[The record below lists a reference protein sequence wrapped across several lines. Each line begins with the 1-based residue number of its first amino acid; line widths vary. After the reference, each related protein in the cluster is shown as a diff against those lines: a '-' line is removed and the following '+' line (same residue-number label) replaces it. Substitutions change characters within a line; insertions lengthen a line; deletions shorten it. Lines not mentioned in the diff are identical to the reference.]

1 MGASGV
7 RLSVPPG
14 YSAELVGGVSVAVA
28 GRYRGSVYAGGG
40 GGKPPS
46 CCQPAVGTSEP
57 GRNGVWALKTGPYE
71 VYGFA
76 LKSTGCGK
84 GGGSGE
90 SAPSNK
96 VLPADTGVVVG
107 EGKFEPM
114 LAKLKLGGVT
124 CVGAWNIGFR

>member
-57 GRNGVWALKTGPYE
+57 GRNGVWALKTSPYE

-76 LKSTGCGK
+76 LKSAGCGK
-84 GGGSGE
+84 GGGSGGRE
-90 SAPSNK
+90 DDARR
-96 VLPADTGVVVG
+96 
-107 EGKFEPM
+107 
-114 LAKLKLGGVT
+114 GGGGRRGRRTHARTVSRPLLLD
-124 CVGAWNIGFR
+124 CFIRS